1 MLIKDMFE
9 ADIERDIKGVIKVG
23 QTDEA
28 NEYQELK
35 EYVVTRELKKHFRD
49 FFENYEKGIN
59 GNTDKMGVW
68 ISGFFGSGKSHFLK
82 ILSYL
87 LKNNMVEEK
96 KALDYF
102 IDGRKIDDSMV
113 VAQMTNASNCSTD
126 VMLFNIDSKGSS
138 KVGSGKDAIIEVFLK
153 VFNEMQGYCGVRP
166 YIAEFERQLDEE
178 GVYDKFKEK
187 FKEVCGSEWEKKRQS
202 FSMIQDKIVKA
213 LVEINFMS
221 EAAARDCCKNA
232 RNNYDIS
239 IERFVQMVKNYC
251 ESKGPNH
258 HVVFLVDEIG
268 QYIAEDTKLMLNLQ
282 TITEDLGTACRG
294 KAWIIVTSQQD
305 IDSITKTKGNDF
317 SKIQGRFDTRLSLSS
332 ANVDEV
338 IRKRILKKKDY
349 ASQTLRLIYDK
360 DESVIKNLIIF
371 TSDTPYKKLYEDNEN
386 FAENYPFIPY
396 QFNLLGETL
405 TAIRTHGASGKHL
418 AEGERSM
425 IALFQEAAQEYKD
438 CEEGILVPFNVF
450 YKALDKFIDHTHR
463 IVIAQ
468 AEDNKNLDEFD
479 VELLKVLFM
488 IKYVKE
494 IKSNIDNLTTLMV
507 SNINEDRLSLRKKV
521 EKSLH
526 NLITEALVQ
535 KNGNIYTFLTNEEQE
550 INNAIHNQNV
560 ELSEII
566 VEAQSVIFGDILS
579 QKKYSYSSRYLFPY
593 NQKVD
598 DSFYKSNQSNNIGI
612 HILTPYYDN
621 LSDSALRMLS
631 TQENSV
637 IVKLPDD
644 GTFLDEIA
652 ESIRI
657 TKFLKNNMGNT
668 EKSFESICRAKE
680 DERIEKQERIKIY
693 IEEALKNGDI
703 YVNGD
708 KANIG
713 AKDPVNRINEA
724 IGKLVLMN
732 YSKLSYMETEPVTAD
747 IASIFNDNNGQI
759 SWGSMEDK
767 LQNKLALEEV
777 INIIRLNS
785 QKHLKTS
792 LKTLLDT
799 FEKAPYGFVSE
810 DVEWLVA
817 MLFKCGRISLNL
829 NSKSITL
836 LDNDKHEIIK
846 YITKK
851 EFFEKLLIGIREKA
865 TKAQIKSVKEVIKEY
880 FGIAVTSDEDDTLM
894 KNFKINAERKLEEIG
909 DVMVEY
915 RMNNHYPGKS
925 ILENAMKNLKSVIQ
939 INEPKEFFKNVDKY
953 SEDLLN
959 DAEDTSPVFDFFRG
973 EQKSIFEKTRKYM
986 DMFEN
991 SKTFVTDK
999 ELIDIT
1005 ESMTAIAVNKS
1016 PYNNI
1021 HKLPALN
1028 AQFENKYETLLDNE
1042 AENIKPIVEADKKV
1056 VMDTIKEKE
1065 IEQEFN
1071 KKHGLLFKNLEEKLE
1086 HTNEIASVINI
1097 KLESDALKVRCL
1109 DEIQA
1114 YENSILRK
1122 KEEEEAKKTREKGLT
1137 STIAKSIEIKPNKK
1151 VKNITMNKITDSKT
1165 YTFEC
1170 EKDVDRFLVEVK
1182 RKLLN
1187 EIDECTIVK
1196 LS

>member
-1 MLIKDMFE
+1 MLIKEMFE

-59 GNTDKMGVW
+59 GYTDKMGVW

-87 LKNNMVEEK
+87 LKNNMVNDK

-102 IDGRKIDDSMV
+102 IDGKKIDDPMV
-113 VAQMTNASNCSTD
+113 IAQMTNASNCSTD

-153 VFNEMQGYCGVRP
+153 VFNEMQGYCGIRP
-166 YIAEFERQLDEE
+166 YIADFERQLDEE
-178 GVYDKFKEK
+178 GIYEKFKQKFKEIA
-187 FKEVCGSEWEKKRQS
+187 GDTWEKKRQS
-202 FSMIQDKIVKA
+202 FSMMQDKIVKT
-213 LVEINFMS
+213 LVELDIMT
-221 EAAARDCCKNA
+221 EGAARNWCKTA
-232 RNNYDIS
+232 KSSYDIS
-239 IERFVQMVKNYC
+239 IERFVELVKNYC

-258 HVVFLVDEIG
+258 HIVFLVDEIG
-268 QYIAEDTKLMLNLQ
+268 QYIADDTKLMLNLQ
-282 TITEDLGTACRG
+282 TITEDLGTACKG

-349 ASQTLRLIYDK
+349 ASQTLRLIYNK
-360 DESVIKNLIIF
+360 YETVIKNLIIF
-371 TSDTPYKKLYEDNEN
+371 TSDTPYKKLYENNED

-396 QFNLLGETL
+396 QFKLLGETL

-438 CEEGILVPFNVF
+438 CEEGILIPFNVF
-450 YKALDKFIDHTHR
+450 YEALDKFIDHTHR
-463 IVIAQ
+463 IVITQ
-468 AEDNKNLDEFD
+468 AEDNKNLDKFD

-494 IKSNIDNLTTLMV
+494 IKSNVDNLTTLMI

-521 EKSLH
+521 EKSLQ
-526 NLITEALVQ
+526 NLIKEALVQ

-550 INNAIHNQNV
+550 INNAIHNQTV

-566 VEAQSVIFGDILS
+566 VETQSVIFGDILS

-598 DSFYKSNQSNNIGI
+598 DSFYKSNQSNNIGL
-612 HILTPYYDN
+612 HIITPYYDD
-621 LSDSALRMLS
+621 LTDSALRMLS

-637 IVKLPDD
+637 ILKLPDD
-644 GTFLDEIA
+644 GTFLEEIT
-652 ESIRI
+652 ENIKI

-668 EKSFESICRAKE
+668 EKNFESICRAKE
-680 DERIEKQERIKIY
+680 DERIDKQDRIKIY
-693 IEEALKNGDI
+693 IEEALKNADI

-713 AKDPVNRINEA
+713 AKDPLNRINEA
-724 IGKLVLMN
+724 LGKLVLMN
-732 YSKLSYMETEPVTAD
+732 YSKLSYMESEPVTAD
-747 IASIFNDNNGQI
+747 ITAIFNDDNGQV
-759 SWGSMEDK
+759 SWGNMEDK

-792 LKTLLDT
+792 LKTLIDT
-799 FEKAPYGFVSE
+799 FEKAPYGFVNE

-817 MLFKCGRISLNL
+817 MLFKCGRISFNL

-851 EFFEKLLIGIREKA
+851 EFFEKLVIDIREKA
-865 TKAQIKSVKEVIKEY
+865 TKSQIKSVKEVIKEY
-880 FGIAVTSDEDDTLM
+880 FGVPITSDEDDMLM
-894 KNFKINAERKLEEIG
+894 KSFKVNAKRKLEEIKEI
-909 DVMVEY
+909 MIEY
-915 RMNNHYPGKS
+915 RMNSHYPGKDVLERAMANLES
-925 ILENAMKNLKSVIQ
+925 IIE
-939 INEPKEFFKNVDKY
+939 INEPKDFFKNVDKSY
-953 SEDLLN
+953 DDLLD
-959 DAEDTSPVFDFFRG
+959 DAEDTIPVFDFFKG
-973 EQKSIFEKTRKYM
+973 EQKGIYEKTWKYIN
-986 DMFEN
+986 MFES

-999 ELIDIT
+999 DLINIV
-1005 ESMTAIAVNKS
+1005 SNMTAIGNKKS
-1016 PYNNI
+1016 PYNDI

-1028 AQFENKYETLLDNE
+1028 AQFAEKYDELLESE
-1042 AENIKPIVEADKKV
+1042 ADKIRPILESDKKV
-1056 VMDTIKEKE
+1056 VIDTLKAKDIDEGFNQKH
-1065 IEQEFN
+1065 EQ
-1071 KKHGLLFKNLEEKLE
+1071 LFKNLEHKLE
-1086 HTNEIASVINI
+1086 ETHEIASVINI
-1097 KLESDALKVRCL
+1097 KLESDALKIRCL
-1109 DEIQA
+1109 DEIQS
-1114 YENSILRK
+1114 YENMLAK
-1122 KEEEEAKKTREKGLT
+1122 KKAEEEARKNREKGLT
-1137 STIAKSIEIKPNKK
+1137 ATAEKTIQVKPEKK
-1151 VKNITMNKITDSKT
+1151 VKNITMSKITESKI
-1165 YTFEC
+1165 YTFEN
-1170 EKDVDRFLVEVK
+1170 E
-1182 RKLLN
+1182 N
-1187 EIDECTIVK
+1187 EIDKFLAEVKKKLLSELDGNTIVK

>member
-1 MLIKDMFE
+1 MYIKDMFE
-9 ADIERDIKGVIKVG
+9 ESIERDIKGVIKVG
-23 QTDEA
+23 QADEE

-49 FFENYEKGIN
+49 FFENYEKGID
-59 GNTDKMGVW
+59 GHTDKMGVW

-87 LKNNMVEEK
+87 LKNSTVQGK
-96 KALDYF
+96 KALEYF
-102 IDGRKIDDSMV
+102 TDGKKIDDPMV
-113 VAQMTNASNCSTD
+113 IAEMTKAGNCSTD

-138 KVGSGKDAIIEVFLK
+138 KVGTGKDAIVEVFLK
-153 VFNEMQGYCGVRP
+153 VFNEMQGYCGIRP

-178 GVYDKFKEK
+178 GIYEKFKEK
-187 FKEVCGSEWEKKRQS
+187 FEEIAGDTWEKKRQS
-202 FSMIQDKIVKA
+202 FSMMQDKIVKT
-213 LVEINFMS
+213 LVELNIMT
-221 EAAARDCCKNA
+221 EDAARNWCKTA
-232 RNNYDIS
+232 KSSYDIS
-239 IERFVQMVKNYC
+239 IERFVELVKNYC

-268 QYIAEDTKLMLNLQ
+268 QYIADDTKLMLNLQ

-332 ANVDEV
+332 SNVDEV

-360 DESVIKNLIIF
+360 DESVIKNLITF
-371 TSDTPYKKLYEDNEN
+371 TSDTPYKKLYEDKED

-396 QFNLLGETL
+396 QFNLLGQTL

-438 CEEGILVPFNVF
+438 SEEGILVPFNVF

-463 IVIAQ
+463 IVITQ
-468 AEDNKNLDEFD
+468 AEDNKNLDKFD

-521 EKSLH
+521 EKSLQ
-526 NLITEALVQ
+526 NLISQALVQ
-535 KNGNIYTFLTNEEQE
+535 KNGDIYIFLTNEEQE
-550 INNAIHNQNV
+550 INNAIHNQTV

-598 DSFYKSNQSNNIGI
+598 DSFYKLNQSNNIGI
-612 HILTPYYDN
+612 HIITPYYDD

-637 IVKLPDD
+637 ILKLPDD
-644 GTFLDEIA
+644 GTFLDEIT

-657 TKFLKNNMGNT
+657 TKFLKNTMGNT
-668 EKSFESICRAKE
+668 ERNFESICRAKE

-693 IEEALKNGDI
+693 IEEALKNAHI

-708 KANIG
+708 KANIA
-713 AKDPVNRINEA
+713 AKDPVNRVNEA
-724 IGKLVLMN
+724 LQKLVLMN

-747 IASIFNDNNGQI
+747 ISAIFNDDNGQI
-759 SWGSMEDK
+759 SWGNMEDK

-777 INIIRLNS
+777 INVIRLNS

-792 LKTLLDT
+792 LKTLIDI
-799 FEKAPYGFVSE
+799 FEKAPYGFVTE
-810 DVEWLVA
+810 DVQWLVA
-817 MLFKCGRISLNL
+817 MLFKCGRIGFSL

-836 LDNDKHEIIK
+836 VNNDKHEIIK

-851 EFFEKLLIGIREKA
+851 EFFEKLVIDIREKA
-865 TKAQIKSVKEVIKEY
+865 TKSQIKSVKEVIKDY
-880 FGIAVTSDEDDTLM
+880 FSVPVISDEDDTLM
-894 KNFKINAERKLEEIG
+894 KNFKTYAERKVEEIK
-909 DVMVEY
+909 DILVEY
-915 RMNNHYPGKS
+915 RMNNHYPGKDL
-925 ILENAMKNLKSVIQ
+925 LERAMKNLQNIIQ
-939 INEPKEFFKNVDKY
+939 IAEPKDFFQSVDRDKD
-953 SEDLLN
+953 DLLD
-959 DAEDTSPVFDFFRG
+959 DAEDTMPIFDFFKG
-973 EQKSIFEKTRKYM
+973 EQKSIYEKTWKYI

-999 ELIDIT
+999 ELISVVDN
-1005 ESMTAIAVNKS
+1005 MTAIAKS
-1016 PYNNI
+1016 KAPYNQI
-1021 HKLPALN
+1021 HKLPSLN
-1028 AQFENKYETLLDNE
+1028 AKFENKYEELLESEADN
-1042 AENIKPIVEADKKV
+1042 IRPIVEADKKV
-1056 VMDTIKEKE
+1056 VLDTIKEKE
-1065 IEQEFN
+1065 IEVQFN
-1071 KKHGLLFKNLEEKLE
+1071 HKHEELFKNLQHKLE
-1086 HTNEIASVINI
+1086 HTHEIASVINI
-1097 KLESDALKVRCL
+1097 KLESDALKIRCL

-1114 YENSILRK
+1114 YENIQIK
-1122 KEEEEAKKTREKGLT
+1122 KKQVEEKKKNENGMPHVVD
-1137 STIAKSIEIKPNKK
+1137 IKPIDIEPKK
-1151 VKNITMNKITDSKT
+1151 IVKNITMTKITESKT
-1165 YTFEC
+1165 YTFEN
-1170 EKDVDRFLVEVK
+1170 E
-1182 RKLLN
+1182 N
-1187 EIDECTIVK
+1187 EIDKFLEQVKKKLLSELKENTIVK

>member
-1 MLIKDMFE
+1 MLIKEMFE

-59 GNTDKMGVW
+59 GYTDKMGVW

-87 LKNNMVEEK
+87 LKNNMVNDK

-102 IDGRKIDDSMV
+102 IDGKKIDDPMV
-113 VAQMTNASNCSTD
+113 IAQMTNASNCSTD

-153 VFNEMQGYCGVRP
+153 VFNEMQGYCGIRP
-166 YIAEFERQLDEE
+166 YIADFERQLDEE
-178 GVYDKFKEK
+178 GIYEKFKEK
-187 FKEVCGSEWEKKRQS
+187 FKEIAGDTWEKKRQS
-202 FSMIQDKIVKA
+202 FSMMQDKIVKT
-213 LVEINFMS
+213 LVELDIMTE
-221 EAAARDCCKNA
+221 EAARNWCKTA
-232 RNNYDIS
+232 KSSYDIS
-239 IERFVQMVKNYC
+239 IERFVELVKNYC

-258 HVVFLVDEIG
+258 HIVFLVDEIG
-268 QYIAEDTKLMLNLQ
+268 QYIADDTKLMLNLQ
-282 TITEDLGTACRG
+282 TITEDLGTACKG

-349 ASQTLRLIYDK
+349 AAQTLRLIYDK
-360 DESVIKNLIIF
+360 DESVIKNLITF
-371 TSDTPYKKLYEDNEN
+371 TSDTPYKKLYENNED

-396 QFNLLGETL
+396 QFKLLGETL

-438 CEEGILVPFNVF
+438 CEEGILIPFNVF
-450 YKALDKFIDHTHR
+450 YEALDKFIDHTHR
-463 IVIAQ
+463 IVITQ
-468 AEDNKNLDEFD
+468 AEDNKNLDKFD

-494 IKSNIDNLTTLMV
+494 IKSNVDNLTTLMI

-521 EKSLH
+521 EKSLQ
-526 NLITEALVQ
+526 NLIKEALVQ

-550 INNAIHNQNV
+550 INNAIHNQTV

-566 VEAQSVIFGDILS
+566 VETQSVIFGDILS

-598 DSFYKSNQSNNIGI
+598 DSFYKSNQSNNIGL
-612 HILTPYYDN
+612 HIITPYYDD
-621 LSDSALRMLS
+621 LTDSALRMLS

-644 GTFLDEIA
+644 GTFLEEIT
-652 ESIRI
+652 ENIKI

-668 EKSFESICRAKE
+668 EKNFESICRAKE
-680 DERIEKQERIKIY
+680 DERIDKQDRIKIY
-693 IEEALKNGDI
+693 IEEALKNADI

-713 AKDPVNRINEA
+713 AKDPLNRINEA
-724 IGKLVLMN
+724 LGKLVLMN

-747 IASIFNDNNGQI
+747 ITAIFNDDNGQV
-759 SWGSMEDK
+759 SWGNMEDK

-792 LKTLLDT
+792 LKTLIDT
-799 FEKAPYGFVSE
+799 FE
-810 DVEWLVA
+810 
-817 MLFKCGRISLNL
+817 
-829 NSKSITL
+829 
-836 LDNDKHEIIK
+836 
-846 YITKK
+846 
-851 EFFEKLLIGIREKA
+851 
-865 TKAQIKSVKEVIKEY
+865 
-880 FGIAVTSDEDDTLM
+880 
-894 KNFKINAERKLEEIG
+894 
-909 DVMVEY
+909 
-915 RMNNHYPGKS
+915 
-925 ILENAMKNLKSVIQ
+925 
-939 INEPKEFFKNVDKY
+939 
-953 SEDLLN
+953 
-959 DAEDTSPVFDFFRG
+959 
-973 EQKSIFEKTRKYM
+973 
-986 DMFEN
+986 
-991 SKTFVTDK
+991 
-999 ELIDIT
+999 
-1005 ESMTAIAVNKS
+1005 
-1016 PYNNI
+1016 
-1021 HKLPALN
+1021 
-1028 AQFENKYETLLDNE
+1028 
-1042 AENIKPIVEADKKV
+1042 
-1056 VMDTIKEKE
+1056 
-1065 IEQEFN
+1065 
-1071 KKHGLLFKNLEEKLE
+1071 
-1086 HTNEIASVINI
+1086 
-1097 KLESDALKVRCL
+1097 
-1109 DEIQA
+1109 
-1114 YENSILRK
+1114 
-1122 KEEEEAKKTREKGLT
+1122 
-1137 STIAKSIEIKPNKK
+1137 
-1151 VKNITMNKITDSKT
+1151 
-1165 YTFEC
+1165 
-1170 EKDVDRFLVEVK
+1170 
-1182 RKLLN
+1182 
-1187 EIDECTIVK
+1187 
-1196 LS
+1196 